1 MFEHLNI
8 NSLRNKF
15 NNLSE
20 LVKGSI
26 DIFMVSAI
34 ALDDNF
40 HSPIRSNHNKND
52 GGIILYVQKD
62 IHVKLLSHDFSST
75 ESYFVE
81 IKLYKKKWLIKCL
94 HKSNI
99 RNHLDIII
107 TSLDTHAT
115 KYDNIV
121 ILGEFNACDDDE
133 ALQSYCKTYLFNS
146 FIKQSTCFK
155 IPIIPAT
162 LT

>member
-1 MFEHLNI
+1 MLKRILKNILISKINKLMSEHLNI

-40 HSPIRSNHNKND
+40 HSPIRSNRNKND

-62 IHVKLLSHDFSST
+62 IHVKLLSHDFPST

-107 TSLDTHAT
+107 TSLDTHT
-115 KYDNIV
+115 LPNMT
-121 ILGEFNACDDDE
+121 ILLFLVSLMHVMMTRLCRV
-133 ALQSYCKTYLFNS
+133 LQNLL
-146 FIKQSTCFK
+146 I
-155 IPIIPAT
+155 
-162 LT
+162 

>member
-34 ALDDNF
+34 ALDDNS
-40 HSPIRSNHNKND
+40 HSPIRSNGNKND

-62 IHVKLLSHDFSST
+62 IHVKLLIHDFPST

-81 IKLYKKKWLIKCL
+81 IK
-94 HKSNI
+94 
-99 RNHLDIII
+99 
-107 TSLDTHAT
+107 
-115 KYDNIV
+115 
-121 ILGEFNACDDDE
+121 
-133 ALQSYCKTYLFNS
+133 AL
-146 FIKQSTCFK
+146 
-155 IPIIPAT
+155 
-162 LT
+162 